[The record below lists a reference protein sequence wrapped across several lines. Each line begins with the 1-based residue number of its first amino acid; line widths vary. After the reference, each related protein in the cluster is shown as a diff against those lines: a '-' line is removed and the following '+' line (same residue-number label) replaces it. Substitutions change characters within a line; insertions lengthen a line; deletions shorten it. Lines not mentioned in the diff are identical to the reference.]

1 MPIFDNV
8 YYPFEPERT
17 HVSPVLLNTP
27 RVPHSTTPTSMPSS
41 NHGTLFKFRS
51 RHEGVDWRRIGAI
64 DVDRLANELDFA
76 TLQENIMGI
85 TFCCIE
91 HEKCSHCHN
100 SLDPILVKLFRLAQ
114 FTIEY
119 LLHSQDY
126 LTSNVQKLEEKV
138 HASLCEAEQ
147 VKQKMIKQSAEI
159 KSLKEECKLRKKII
173 ATQQMMVSAGA
184 GSYHKCQHCEK
195 AFMNYSYL
203 QDHIK
208 RRHNEVKHNLQS
220 SDKLQY
226 EINCLKEELQTAKT
240 QLDAE
245 HAAHIEKLS
254 QMQENEHKKYE
265 QEVLKKF
272 DNWKKEER
280 NKFEDEL
287 KKVKEMFMNELK
299 ELKAKNSWL
308 ENDLHEI
315 KKDGLHGRSALGTL
329 QESPRHTDEGKSRCT
344 HDIQSVKE
352 LLEMQE
358 NKWTKRMH
366 ELQKKHERE
375 KNQLILQ
382 TEKLQLS
389 INEDQRT
396 SNDFYKKRLDEIGQR
411 FQEQK
416 KLIKRQKDQIK
427 ELSMKPPPAGK
438 KFPVPTPAPK
448 LQHVEAKH
456 GTSREQAH
464 ILQPIQ
470 ELEEDKDL
478 DNEEAESTSKKHV
491 INALKKN
498 PTLTKE
504 LRKLLEQE
512 MVERL
517 ESLGVKPGVREI
529 SNDHFNRIMD
539 VVESRREEQ
548 EKCIPEIQQLRE
560 NLIRQVKQK
569 AEEHASAE
577 GKSYTFGS
585 TTSDSLRR
593 HTKFKPSALKSSVKE
608 LHAKPRYPIPRTRS
622 TPNTPPF
629 SSDDESDMQDVP
641 LHSNKCFDSVK
652 TKCALSAKDFVGFAA
667 SESDSDG
674 SVLEEIKPQPGH
686 KRYTEMQ
693 APAKQGPAPLVKERT
708 EQLEM
713 ARCSRSVNPPI
724 AGVDVANVFMKN
736 DRDKDLKVTDLDDTE
751 FDSSSLNEEPFEVP
765 TSTIHCLQSMARK
778 KEFPVSVK
786 NTFGAAKLTKGD
798 AREADTSSTLVSSL
812 VTVSDFS
819 DTSDM

>member
-1 MPIFDNV
+1 METKARKSKDDWIGRYLDYEERDILLMECSNLEKERSGHVAAAVIWFTVKPNYWNLYCCVTGTVTCEEKSNFCGCELLRKYKQEVYNSEQPIFDNV
-8 YYPFEPERT
+8 YYPLEPERT
-17 HVSPVLLNTP
+17 HASPVLLNTP

-91 HEKCSHCHN
+91 REKCPHCHN

-119 LLHSQDY
+119 LLHSQEY

-147 VKQKMIKQSAEI
+147 VKQKMIKQSAEM
-159 KSLKEECKLRKKII
+159 KSLKEECKRRKKII
-173 ATQQMMVSAGA
+173 ATQQSQMMVSAGA

-195 AFMNYSYL
+195 AFMNNSYL

-208 RRHNEVKHNLQS
+208 RRHNEVKDNLQS
-220 SDKLQY
+220 IEKFQY

-265 QEVLKKF
+265 QEILNKF

-299 ELKAKNSWL
+299 ELKAKNSLL
-308 ENDLHEI
+308 ENELHEM

-329 QESPRHTDEGKSRCT
+329 QESPSDTDEGKSKCT
-344 HDIQSVKE
+344 HDIQSAKE

-358 NKWTKRMH
+358 NKWTKRINR
-366 ELQKKHERE
+366 LQRKHERE
-375 KNQLILQ
+375 IIQLKLQ
-382 TEKLQLS
+382 TEKLQIS

-396 SNDFYKKRLDEIGQR
+396 SNDFCKKKLDEIGHR
-411 FQEQK
+411 VQEQK

-438 KFPVPTPAPK
+438 KY
-448 LQHVEAKH
+448 
-456 GTSREQAH
+456 S
-464 ILQPIQ
+464 
-470 ELEEDKDL
+470 DL
-478 DNEEAESTSKKHV
+478 DKEEAESTSKQHV
-491 INALKKN
+491 LNALTKN

-504 LRKLLEQE
+504 VWKLLEQE
-512 MVERL
+512 MVKRL
-517 ESLGVKPGVREI
+517 ESLGVKPDVHEI
-529 SNDHFNRIMD
+529 SNDHFNIVMD

-548 EKCIPEIQQLRE
+548 EKYMPEIMKLRKI
-560 NLIRQVKQK
+560 LIRQVILT
-569 AEEHASAE
+569 AEEHASAD
-577 GKSYTFGS
+577 GKSYTFGR

-593 HTKFKPSALKSSVKE
+593 HTKFKTSA
-608 LHAKPRYPIPRTRS
+608 
-622 TPNTPPF
+622 
-629 SSDDESDMQDVP
+629 
-641 LHSNKCFDSVK
+641 
-652 TKCALSAKDFVGFAA
+652 
-667 SESDSDG
+667 
-674 SVLEEIKPQPGH
+674 
-686 KRYTEMQ
+686 
-693 APAKQGPAPLVKERT
+693 
-708 EQLEM
+708 
-713 ARCSRSVNPPI
+713 
-724 AGVDVANVFMKN
+724 
-736 DRDKDLKVTDLDDTE
+736 
-751 FDSSSLNEEPFEVP
+751 
-765 TSTIHCLQSMARK
+765 
-778 KEFPVSVK
+778 
-786 NTFGAAKLTKGD
+786 
-798 AREADTSSTLVSSL
+798 
-812 VTVSDFS
+812 
-819 DTSDM
+819 